1 MTETMTFY
9 LVRHGEAENN
19 VRHISSS
26 LPEKEKYPLTESGRK
41 KVAETAAYLKQEEAD
56 VMFCSPLL
64 RTRQTAEII
73 AQATGLLFSIDERLH
88 ETGMGVFNGKTHEG
102 FMKKYE
108 DPVLRISPDEADG
121 VESFLDMRGRL
132 ESFLR
137 DVKKLYSGK
146 KVVVVSHG
154 DPLEQLHG
162 ILLHESPG
170 VAARGWYPEKGSC
183 TKVVWEVKKGF

>member
-1 MTETMTFY
+1 MTFY

-26 LPEKEKYPLTESGRK
+26 LPEKEKYPLTESGRQ
-41 KVAETAAYLKQEEAD
+41 KVAETAEYLKKEEIDA
-56 VMFCSPLL
+56 MFCSPLL
-64 RTRQTAEII
+64 RTKQTAEII
-73 AQATGLLFSIDERLH
+73 AEATGLSFSIDERLH

-102 FMKKYE
+102 FMKKYG
-108 DPVLRISPDEADG
+108 DPVLRISPDSADG

-132 ESFLR
+132 TAFLADMR
-137 DVKKLYSGK
+137 EQYRGK

-162 ILLHESPG
+162 ILTNESPG
-170 VAARGWYPEKGSC
+170 ISARGWYPKKGEA
-183 TKVVWEVKKGF
+183 TKVVWEI